1 MYREET
7 SQPGNVYAE
16 LDSKFLG
23 ESFRCFLIYVLYV
36 LQKGCPAWKIRF
48 SNLHLNSLSALSLII
63 YFILQALHVFY
74 LFCQFINHMEAVW
87 LPVYY
92 PSQEEKDD
100 PKLYA
105 SNVRRL
111 MAREVCTFLDVGY

>member
-1 MYREET
+1 
-7 SQPGNVYAE
+7 
-16 LDSKFLG
+16 
-23 ESFRCFLIYVLYV
+23 
-36 LQKGCPAWKIRF
+36 
-48 SNLHLNSLSALSLII
+48 
-63 YFILQALHVFY
+63 
-74 LFCQFINHMEAVW
+74 MEAVW

-111 MAREVCTFLDVGY
+111 MAREVCTSLDVGY